1 MLTYSDFQPV
11 TFENKHILDRYLS
24 KYPQKHS
31 EYSVVTMLSWEHYA
45 KCFFAEYK
53 DHLIIDCVT
62 DGCHAFFAPV
72 GPDVLPVLDEVY
84 AFSKTEGAALCI
96 YDEELCQQFSA
107 RHPEAAITEN
117 RGYFEYCWKTETLAE
132 LKGKRFVGI
141 RGQIHQFQRSF
152 TYTVEKIGSENLE
165 EVRAMIHQWGAEK
178 EFEESSEIPDEL
190 LAADISLD
198 HFADL
203 NLEGILI
210 RISGVV
216 AAVSIW
222 ENRCSDIVFIHYE
235 KGLKKYPGIFKI
247 INWETARLLCGRYA
261 VINREGD
268 MNSCGLRESKMR
280 YHPEFFIKAYVV
292 ETGSAALDNKE

>member
-45 KCFFAEYK
+45 QCFFAEYK
-53 DHLIIDCVT
+53 NHLIIDCVT
-62 DGCHAFFAPV
+62 DGSHALFAPV

-107 RHPEAAITEN
+107 RHPEAAVTEN
-117 RGYFEYCWKTETLAE
+117 RGYFEYCWNTETLAE

-141 RGQIHQFQRSF
+141 RGQIHQFQRNF
-152 TYTVEKIGSENLE
+152 TYTVEKISSDNLE
-165 EVRAMIHQWGAEK
+165 EVRTMIHQWGAEK
-178 EFEESSEIPDEL
+178 EFEKSSEIPDEL
-190 LAADISLD
+190 RAADISLN
-198 HFADL
+198 HFSEL

-210 RISGVV
+210 RINGVI

-235 KGLKKYPGIFKI
+235 KGLKKYPGIFKV
-247 INWETARLLCGRYA
+247 INWETAQTLCGRYA

-268 MNSCGLRESKMR
+268 MERSGLRESKMR
-280 YHPEFFIKAYVV
+280 YHPEFFIKAYSV
-292 ETGSAALDNKE
+292 TADSAALKSNE

>member
-1 MLTYSDFQPV
+1 MLSSSDFYPV

-24 KYPQKHS
+24 AYPQKHS

-45 KCFFAEYK
+45 QCSFAEYK
-53 DHLIIDCVT
+53 NHLIIECVT
-62 DGCHAFFAPV
+62 DGEHAFFAPV

-84 AFSKTEGAALCI
+84 AFAISKGAALCI
-96 YDEELCQQFSA
+96 YDEELCQQFRT
-107 RHPEAAITEN
+107 RHPEAAVTEI

-141 RGQIHQFQRSF
+141 RGQIHQFQRNF
-152 TYTVEKIGSENLE
+152 TYTTEKISRKNLE
-165 EVRAMIHQWGAEK
+165 EVRDMIHQWGAEK
-178 EFEESSEIPDEL
+178 ELEESSEIPDEL
-190 LAADISLD
+190 LAADISLN
-198 HFADL
+198 HFSEL

-210 RISGVV
+210 RIDGEA

-222 ENRCSDIVFIHYE
+222 ENRDCDEVFIHYE

-247 INWETARLLCGRYA
+247 INQESACVLRERYA

-268 MNSCGLRESKMR
+268 MERSGLRESKMR
-280 YHPEFFIKAYVV
+280 YHPEFFVKAYAVDAS
-292 ETGSAALDNKE
+292 SAVPEK